1 MDTENK
7 IKLLRDIVRRV
18 LNNELRI
25 GVLENIIDL
34 LLTKN
39 PTLVKFTKEELDTIT
54 EKVVERLQS
63 KYPNNK
69 ILK

>member
-1 MDTENK
+1 M
-7 IKLLRDIVRRV
+7 IKV
-18 LNNELRI
+18 LNSELRI

-39 PTLVKFTKEELDTIT
+39 PTLVKFTKEELDMIT

-63 KYPNNK
+63 KYPK
-69 ILK
+69 Q

>member
-1 MDTENK
+1 M
-7 IKLLRDIVRRV
+7 VRRV
-18 LNNELRI
+18 VNNELRI

-34 LLTKN
+34 ILTRN
-39 PTLVKFTKEELDTIT
+39 PTLVKFTKEELDVIT
-54 EKVVERLQS
+54 DKVVERLQS